1 MELALY
7 IQFRETDLKCLVKV
21 DSRLFP
27 CVSPVPCLS
36 TLSEVDIIVK
46 GATRSFSWE
55 WATLPRLETVRLEVA
70 HLDQIDVA
78 NGLQPK
84 LIIVKWPR
92 IKGQQILVFFLRVFS
107 HEALKIT
114 NYTEE
119 WIKYLA
125 KYKLKCEGN
134 NV

>member
-1 MELALY
+1 M
-7 IQFRETDLKCLVKV
+7 
-21 DSRLFP
+21 
-27 CVSPVPCLS
+27 PCLS

-84 LIIVKWPR
+84 LIVIKWAR
-92 IKGQQILVFFLRVFS
+92 ITGQTDSRLFVPIFKNV
-107 HEALKIT
+107 
-114 NYTEE
+114 EE
-119 WIKYLA
+119 NEI
-125 KYKLKCEGN
+125 
-134 NV
+134 

>member
-1 MELALY
+1 M
-7 IQFRETDLKCLVKV
+7 
-21 DSRLFP
+21 
-27 CVSPVPCLS
+27 PCLS

-84 LIIVKWPR
+84 LIVIKWAR
-92 IKGQQILVFFLRVFS
+92 ITGKPDYRIFVSIFEKVQ
-107 HEALKIT
+107 E
-114 NYTEE
+114 
-119 WIKYLA
+119 
-125 KYKLKCEGN
+125 N